1 MTAEQEF
8 LQRIVEENPD
18 LMPTDAEEA
27 EARDLILK
35 MYETIRSQESTLP
48 ASFTQERYTG

>member
-8 LQRIVEENPD
+8 LQRMVDEHPD
-18 LMPTDAEEA
+18 LMPTDADEA

-35 MYETIRSQESTLP
+35 MHEEIRSQEATLP
-48 ASFTQERYTG
+48 ASLTRERYTG

>member
-18 LMPTDAEEA
+18 LMPTEADEA

-35 MYETIRSQESTLP
+35 MYEEIRSQESTLP
-48 ASFTQERYTG
+48 ASFTQERCTG